1 MNPVETARAIASL
14 DAGKVLAA
22 AAQVGHK
29 TTRKADA
36 VAALIQAERQ
46 GLITLA
52 QIMGAAPQLTGT
64 IQPPVP
70 AFPHNPA
77 QEVIAA
83 AASRAES
90 VALEAN
96 TKADKVSET
105 MTMVGEALAE
115 VLVKVEDLTR
125 EAQALR
131 QIKADPAA
139 VASAI
144 RAEVE
149 QAFGP
154 IRAAAETSSPVKEAV
169 VSAVASAPIAR
180 VTVAQAFGVEVA
192 DIKGNSLMVDIYDHP
207 AAPAVDPCFI
217 WTADILRQLVC
228 AADTGA
234 NVWFGG
240 EKGTGKTQTAEQF
253 AARTGRAFNRV
264 NFRKYSTAE
273 QFVGATGL
281 EQGAT
286 VFKLGE
292 FTETFCNVPGSVNLL
307 DEPTNT
313 DPGEMAQFNALLE
326 PAGRVNLGGVVRTRA
341 PGALVFAADN
351 TMGSGDVS
359 GRYAGT
365 RVQNSALLDRFSLKV
380 PFTFLP
386 LAQEIEA
393 VVKHTGCTN
402 TLAAQVMKVILTARA
417 KVQTGDVVDA
427 PSIRQVVAWIRAMP
441 YLGVR
446 RAWEVTIAASQP
458 PESAVAMEA
467 IYVAEVNE
475 SVMLSELN

>member
-1 MNPVETARAIASL
+1 MSPVEIARAIASL
-14 DAGKVLAA
+14 DTGVVMGAA
-22 AAQVGHK
+22 AKLGHAS
-29 TTRKADA
+29 TRKADA
-36 VAALIQAERQ
+36 VAVLIQAERE
-46 GLITLA
+46 GLITFGEIVGSKPRAVLPPTPP
-52 QIMGAAPQLTGT
+52 APQVEAVAT
-64 IQPPVP
+64 
-70 AFPHNPA
+70 
-77 QEVIAA
+77 AA
-83 AASRAES
+83 ARAES

-96 TKADKVSET
+96 TRVDKATERLTQVAEITADVIAKV
-105 MTMVGEALAE
+105 ADLARE
-115 VLVKVEDLTR
+115 VQT
-125 EAQALR
+125 LR
-131 QIKADPAA
+131 QTKTDPAA

-144 RAEVE
+144 RTEVE

-154 IRAAAETSSPVKEAV
+154 IRAAAESSSPVKEAV
-169 VSAVASAPIAR
+169 VSAVASAPVDR

-192 DIKGNSLMVDIYDHP
+192 DIKGNPLMVDIYDHP

-217 WTADILRQLVC
+217 WTPDILRQLVC

-264 NFRKYSTAE
+264 NFHKYSTAE
-273 QFVGATGL
+273 SFIGATGL

-292 FTETFCNVPGSVNLL
+292 FTETFCSVPGSISLL
-307 DEPTNT
+307 DEPSNC

-326 PAGRVNLGGVVRTRA
+326 PAGRVNLGGLVRTRA

-458 PESAVAMEA
+458 PESAVAIEA

-475 SVMLSELN
+475 SVMLKELH